1 MSIKRDFTVG
11 ICATADARGLG
22 LLVSR
27 VLEEIYPN
35 PLSLRRVIIVAS
47 ACTLESLSPVRELS
61 FRDNRVVLIEEEER
75 HGKAEAIN
83 KIIEN
88 AQGDYL
94 VFVNSDAYPE
104 KRSITRLLQ
113 TMNKDPSIGIISA
126 CPVFNSEGGLT
137 SKVLR
142 LMWLAHN
149 ECSKELNDMHV
160 SNHCSD
166 ELMAIRSSALHS
178 LPDGLVNDGAFMA
191 NMAKQDG
198 YLVKFCE
205 RSKVNIDV
213 PKRLF
218 DLLRQRRR
226 INYGHLQVWRL
237 TGIAPKTLESMLLSS
252 PLTSLRVLM
261 GVLGKHPELI
271 IAMPVGV
278 IEEILAMLLAIK
290 DNIFPTKSHGV
301 WIRYED

>member
-1 MSIKRDFTVG
+1 M
-11 ICATADARGLG
+11 
-22 LLVSR
+22 LVSR
-27 VLEEIYPN
+27 VLEEIYPS

-47 ACTLESLSPVRELS
+47 ACTLESLSLVREVS

-191 NMAKQDG
+191 NMARQDG
-198 YLVKFCE
+198 YLVRFCE

-213 PKRLF
+213 PRRLF

-252 PLTSLRVLM
+252 PLTSLRVLL

-271 IAMPVGV
+271 IALPVGV
-278 IEEILAMLLAIK
+278 IEEIFAMLLAIK
-290 DNIFPTKSHGV
+290 DNIFPTKSHSV